1 MRHGRVLFG
10 CWGHPQAWARW
21 GLTVFCKG
29 LGKGTNEIAAPQSVP
44 LGFEEFFSNKSLG
57 FASSAWHPA
66 GPGRLRRVLR
76 LGEEGEQARERRRSR
91 FWEQGQ
97 AVPAVKMQGGRFL
110 PRDSVLANIRGD
122 WKWKQIRIG
131 GSDSNTGIWR
141 WFCSGAISCKEIN
154 MCDKLPQRAFYRLFS
169 VLFSFQRT
177 TAALLLFS
185 AANSALWSGRGGISA

>member
-1 MRHGRVLFG
+1 MQPHKACPLDLKGFSATS
-10 CWGHPQAWARW
+10 PW
-21 GLTVFCKG
+21 GLPAVR
-29 LGKGTNEIAAPQSVP
+29 GTLQGRAAC
-44 LGFEEFFSNKSLG
+44 
-57 FASSAWHPA
+57 A
-66 GPGRLRRVLR
+66 GCCGSGRR
-76 LGEEGEQARERRRSR
+76 GSKARERRRSR